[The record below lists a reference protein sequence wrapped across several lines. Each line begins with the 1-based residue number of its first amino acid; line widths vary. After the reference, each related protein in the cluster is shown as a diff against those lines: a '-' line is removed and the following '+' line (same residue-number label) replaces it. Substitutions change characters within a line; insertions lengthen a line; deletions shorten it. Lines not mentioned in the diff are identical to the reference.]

1 MEEQNINIDDFLNSD
16 LSPEIPDDLLFSKV
30 YKVLKGG
37 FDLDGVE
44 TYLGSAKVGHLAKD
58 IEIFELLTEDKSWP
72 VSSIIQ
78 RDVDDNRVEKIANE
92 FILKKHN
99 NVKYFPP
106 IVVAIVPR
114 DMEEGIC
121 KTFELKKTESTEE
134 NVKKLIF
141 KNGSYAGVLE
151 KKFLSSIDRSTLDGF
166 YVLNWLQD
174 EAKDA
179 LCWDKKKVFA
189 IVIDGQHRLQALKR
203 ALKKKQ
209 EVAEYYQDI
218 VFLDVSKRANAEG
231 RSPVEAIR
239 RVFIDINYNAAQ
251 VTNARRTLMDD
262 KDLSSLIVQTLVNDD
277 DQNGEREGKFLVPQ
291 LVDWHSEN
299 LKHSFPQITGVLV
312 LQQLIED
319 NFLGSDNLVSISDMR
334 KPKKVSN
341 FVQNLNSRF
350 LVDQRIDTTTY
361 YQGFKKLSE
370 SHKEF
375 REQIDKQ
382 TEEQDQEDFLF
393 NMDYNVLN
401 VARDTF
407 EEIYSSSIVKFFKEF
422 LPYTLA
428 IKILEDKGVFNI
440 TNVLNRIII
449 KNPKKWTSDERDKIQ
464 ALGTEM
470 RDELDPNY
478 YLCFTVLGQK
488 AFFRHYFKELIRKTE
503 STDITKEIVE
513 EFTTDWLLR
522 INSLLRKFNNTQF
535 FSNDQQFKTDSK
547 ALSDFGLSNYGSIST
562 SFWQGIIYNE
572 TNIIYNTQG
581 IEGLVGVI
589 NYLYKVNF
597 DGTEYDLPDDSIWET
612 IPYSESRIKRKIASE
627 FPEKDSVQHSEIA
640 KSIWKAKLQTIKTL
654 IDSISK

>member
-1 MEEQNINIDDFLNSD
+1 MENENINIDDLLNSD
-16 LSPEIPDDLLFSKV
+16 LSPNIADDVLFSQV

-114 DMEEGIC
+114 DKEEGIS
-121 KTFELKKTESTEE
+121 KNFELKETEGTED
-134 NVKKLIF
+134 NIKKLIF
-141 KNGSYAGVLE
+141 KNGSYAQALE
-151 KKFLSSIDRSTLDGF
+151 QKFMSSVDRSTLDGF

-174 EAKDA
+174 QAKDA
-179 LCWDKKKVFA
+179 LCWDKKKVYA
-189 IVIDGQHRLQALKR
+189 IVIDGQHRLQALKK
-203 ALKKKQ
+203 AIKKKQ
-209 EVAEYYQDI
+209 EVAQYNQDI
-218 VFLDVSKRANAEG
+218 VFLDVSKRAHAEG

-277 DQNGEREGKFLVPQ
+277 DQSGEREGKFLVPQ

-319 NFLGSDNLVSISDMR
+319 NFLSSDNLVSISDMR
-334 KPKKVSN
+334 KSKKVSN

-350 LVDQRIDTTTY
+350 LVDQRIDSVTY
-361 YQGFKKLSE
+361 YQGFKKLAE
-370 SHKEF
+370 SHQEF
-375 REQIDKQ
+375 RDQIDKQ

-407 EEIYSSSIVKFFKEF
+407 EEIYASSVVKFFKEF
-422 LPYTLA
+422 LPYQLA
-428 IKILEDKGVFNI
+428 IKMLEQKGVFTI
-440 TNVLNRIII
+440 SNVLNRIII
-449 KNPKKWTSDERDKIQ
+449 KNPKKWTSNEREKITDL
-464 ALGTEM
+464 ASEM
-470 RDELDPNY
+470 RAELDSNY

-488 AFFRHYFKELIRKTE
+488 AFFRHYFKELVRKTE

-513 EFTTDWLLR
+513 EFTTEWLLKM
-522 INSLLRKFNNTQF
+522 NSLLDRIKDTKF
-535 FSNDQQFKTDSK
+535 FSNDQQFKTDLK
-547 ALSDFGLSNYGSIST
+547 ALGDYG
-562 SFWQGIIYNE
+562 
-572 TNIIYNTQG
+572 
-581 IEGLVGVI
+581 VGGK
-589 NYLYKVNF
+589 NAHADHL
-597 DGTEYDLPDDSIWET
+597 
-612 IPYSESRIKRKIASE
+612 
-627 FPEKDSVQHSEIA
+627 
-640 KSIWKAKLQTIKTL
+640 KTV
-654 IDSISK
+654 